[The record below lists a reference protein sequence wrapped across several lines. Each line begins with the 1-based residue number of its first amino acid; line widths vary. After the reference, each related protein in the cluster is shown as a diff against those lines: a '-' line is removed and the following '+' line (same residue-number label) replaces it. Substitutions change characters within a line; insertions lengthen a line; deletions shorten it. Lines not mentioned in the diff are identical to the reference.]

1 MIVRVLIASTLS
13 ALLLTMLMGPIGIPF
28 LRWLKFGQTIREE
41 GPAWHIKKT
50 GTPTMGGLLFLPAAL
65 LTAWVFASHGSDLLL
80 VTFALLGYAVL
91 GGLDD
96 GIKVIFKRN
105 LGLTTMQK
113 MLGQTAIA
121 LMFYF
126 LLVQNGYRTVF
137 SIPGWGNI
145 DLGPWYAL
153 IVWLVFVATTNA
165 VNITDGLDGL
175 LAGSGAIVFLTYV
188 MIAYTLSR
196 YDLAI
201 FAAALV
207 GSLLGFL
214 FFNHY
219 PARVFMGDTGSL
231 ALGGALAALAM
242 LTQTEL
248 LLIWIAGLFVIETL
262 SVILQ
267 VASFKLR
274 GRRIFRMSPLHH
286 HFEMIGWSEWRV
298 VITFWLVA
306 LFFAISGWLLFLK

>member
-1 MIVRVLIASTLS
+1 MIVRVLIASALS
-13 ALLLTMLMGPIGIPF
+13 ALFLTMLAGPIGIPF

-41 GPAWHIKKT
+41 GPAWHIKKS
-50 GTPTMGGLLFLPAAL
+50 GTPTMGGLLFIPTAL
-65 LTAWVFASHGSDLLL
+65 VTAWVFASRGSDLLL
-80 VTFALLGYAVL
+80 VTFAMLSYGLL

-96 GIKVIFKRN
+96 GIKVILRRN
-105 LGLTTMQK
+105 LGLTSLQK
-113 MLGQTAIA
+113 LLGQTAIA

-126 LLVQNGYRTVF
+126 LLVQNGYRTQLA
-137 SIPGWGNI
+137 IPGWESI
-145 DLGPWYAL
+145 ELGPWYAL
-153 IVWLVFVATTNA
+153 LVWLVFVATTNA

-175 LAGSGAIVFLTYV
+175 LAGSGAIVFFFYV
-188 MIAYTLSR
+188 LIAYTLSR

-207 GSLLGFL
+207 GALLGFL

-219 PARVFMGDTGSL
+219 PARIFMGDTGSL
-231 ALGGALAALAM
+231 ALGGALAALA
-242 LTQTEL
+242 LITQTEL
-248 LLIWIAGLFVIETL
+248 LLIWLAGLFVIETL

-286 HFEMIGWSEWRV
+286 HFEMIGWTEWQV
-298 VITFWLVA
+298 VLVFWGVA
-306 LFFAISGWLLFLK
+306 LAFAASGFWFFLM